1 LNDTLRRL
9 GKEFRVAVLNGLLC
23 GAVIFLVVSL
33 GWKNPRIGL
42 LIGASLMIVIMSAS
56 IVGGTVPLAL
66 KRFNV
71 DPAIAIGPFI
81 TISNDILGLL
91 IYMWIAMMF
100 LQYL

>member
-1 LNDTLRRL
+1 
-9 GKEFRVAVLNGLLC
+9 
-23 GAVIFLVVSL
+23 
-33 GWKNPRIGL
+33 
-42 LIGASLMIVIMSAS
+42 MSAS

-91 IYMWIAMMF
+91 IYMWIAMLF
-100 LQYL
+100 LEYL